1 MILDSSV
8 LVAIL
13 RGEPDAAELLAIAR
27 AAPALTVGAPTLI
40 ETSIVVG
47 PDRHDDLDA
56 LISGLQVTI
65 APFGAEHVEAARD
78 AYARYGRGSGSPAR
92 LNYGDVLSHAL
103 ATVAGEPLF
112 YKGDDFRHTDV
123 PQVPSR

>member
-65 APFGAEHVEAARD
+65 APLGAEHVEAARD

-92 LNYGDVLSHAL
+92 LNYGDVLSYAL

-123 PQVPSR
+123 PQVASR